1 MLTRINKTLSAH
13 PKAIKW
19 IKAGIAILLIT
30 MVVID
35 VVLVALEARCYPTF
49 SWVVRDNRTHLIWLV
64 FLFGGLV
71 SKIFYNRKVKT
82 AQTETNGFFVF
93 AAVVLFM
100 MVLGRQCVVPMDAC
114 AGALLLMSGGVFA
127 YGIWPQYVKPD
138 GDR

>member
-82 AQTETNGFFVF
+82 AQT
-93 AAVVLFM
+93 
-100 MVLGRQCVVPMDAC
+100 
-114 AGALLLMSGGVFA
+114 
-127 YGIWPQYVKPD
+127 
-138 GDR
+138 